1 MKLRVTVDLAKY
13 REGISEHRLTFDV
26 PTEGD
31 LIPAVREV
39 QAQGRKLGVQLTD
52 WEARE
57 IVRDSQPQGG

>member
-1 MKLRVTVDLAKY
+1 MKMRVTVDLAKY
-13 REGISEHRLTFDV
+13 REGIPEHRLTFDV
-26 PTEGD
+26 PTEGN